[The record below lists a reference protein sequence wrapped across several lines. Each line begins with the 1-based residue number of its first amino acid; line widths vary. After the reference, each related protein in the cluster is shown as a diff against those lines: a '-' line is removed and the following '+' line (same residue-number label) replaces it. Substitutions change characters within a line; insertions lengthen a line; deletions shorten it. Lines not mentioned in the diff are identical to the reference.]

1 MRQCNNRETIY
12 TAKIDKTTQTT
23 LIIEGD
29 FEETNK
35 QKNEKIMAKKGSK
48 KSKRSHRGQ
57 VYIKN
62 N

>member
-1 MRQCNNRETIY
+1 MTS

-35 QKNEKIMAKKGSK
+35 QKNEKIMAKKESE
-48 KSKRSHRGQ
+48 KSKRSHRWQ

>member
-1 MRQCNNRETIY
+1 MTS